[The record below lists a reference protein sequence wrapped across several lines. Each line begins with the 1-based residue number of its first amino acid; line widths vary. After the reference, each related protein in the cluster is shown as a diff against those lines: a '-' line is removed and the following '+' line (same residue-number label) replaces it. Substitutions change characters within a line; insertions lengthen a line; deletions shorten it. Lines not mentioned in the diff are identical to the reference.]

1 VALLAT
7 VKPRAW
13 LRNGGLTDFNVDA
26 FHVACC
32 FGNVDVVVILRVRGK
47 GEDLGGELEGIAL
60 GVLGLG
66 GLASCL
72 LERGATWYQLKHA
85 KMDKSPYVVWK

>member
-1 VALLAT
+1 
-7 VKPRAW
+7 
-13 LRNGGLTDFNVDA
+13 
-26 FHVACC
+26 
-32 FGNVDVVVILRVRGK
+32 LRVRGE

-72 LERGATWYQLKHA
+72 LKRGATWYQLKHA